1 MYSVC
6 RSSFNKDNL
15 VNYLSNLLLGKE
27 PLNKL
32 PDGIKISK
40 VNEWDKKD
48 YVPPKEED
56 SSNDL

>member
-48 YVPPKEED
+48 
-56 SSNDL
+56 